1 MMWVPKVYSR
11 TEPNLNIVNPLDPF
25 LFPSIN
31 KLLTRTSIFFF
42 SVVSLQNYDDDDD
55 DFYDDND
62 DDVNDVE
69 MMMTRVMGRRRRRMT
84 RVVTMDLNKDNAL
97 ISFVLG
103 APS

>member
-1 MMWVPKVYSR
+1 MKYRVTFLNGGGAPKVYSR

-55 DFYDDND
+55 FHDFYDDND
-62 DDVNDVE
+62 DNDDDVNYVE
-69 MMMTRVMGRRRRRMT
+69 LRCS
-84 RVVTMDLNKDNAL
+84 VT
-97 ISFVLG
+97 
-103 APS
+103 